1 MIWFKACPRCKLGD
15 LYLNE
20 DIYGK
25 YRQCLQCGHVIYP
38 ADKAADP
45 EPLGLSRQDTAGKER
60 MAA

>member
-25 YRQCLQCGHVIYP
+25 YRQCLQCGHVIYS
-38 ADKAADP
+38 ADKAAVP
-45 EPLGLSRQDTAGKER
+45 ESAGLSHKRDASKER
-60 MAA
+60 VAA

>member
-25 YRQCLQCGHVIYP
+25 YRQCLQCGHVIYSTDNMV
-38 ADKAADP
+38 AQ
-45 EPLGLSRQDTAGKER
+45 EPIRLSHKDTARKKR

>member
-25 YRQCLQCGHVIYP
+25 YRQCLQCGHVVYSTSQITASESP
-38 ADKAADP
+38 V
-45 EPLGLSRQDTAGKER
+45 LSDQRTASKER
-60 MAA
+60 VAA

>member
-38 ADKAADP
+38 ADKTAAP
-45 EPLGLSRQDTAGKER
+45 ESPELFRKDAAGKER

>member
-25 YRQCLQCGHVIYP
+25 YRQCLQCGHVIYS
-38 ADKAADP
+38 ADKTATP
-45 EPLGLSRQDTAGKER
+45 ESPGLSHKDTASKER